1 VRKNDIWNFA
11 RALVLG
17 AGTVFLMQCKNAG
30 DGDGVKFT
38 QYYNKGEQLY
48 AKHCSNCHQAD
59 GSGLGLLYPPIKDS
73 DYMSNQRE
81 VICLMKNGRK
91 GSITVNG
98 KVYDQEM
105 PATPALTNLEIAE
118 ITTFIYNTWSF
129 QEGLIDV
136 RRVSAV
142 LDSCSVN

>member
-1 VRKNDIWNFA
+1 VRKNEIWNFT

-17 AGTVFLMQCKNAG
+17 AGTVFLVQCRNAG
-30 DGDGVKFT
+30 DADSVKFT

-48 AKHCSNCHQAD
+48 SKHCSNCHQAD

-73 DYMSNQRE
+73 DYMTNQRE
-81 VICLMKNGRK
+81 VICLMKNGKK

-105 PATPALTNLEIAE
+105 PATPALTNLEVAE

-129 QEGLIDV
+129 DEGLIDV